1 MNIGKFYDRL
11 LKNKRKKVFLMFV
24 GLMFISGFNVLVAY
38 LYMHIIDELGKATLL
53 RIATLLFLYIC
64 MNVVS
69 GLLEYVVKVS
79 NQKLTNFL
87 ELKVQ
92 KEIFE
97 ALLKQDGN
105 FYSKNVSGELM
116 VYLISDATSVAGF
129 ISNTFFPLLVDLFKG
144 VGILCF
150 LLYLRWKLLLIL
162 LVAQPV
168 VWFIQKRMQRLIQ
181 NLSEKNRRIFSGFV
195 DITREYCEN
204 LLNIIMISAEKFV
217 GYQYEK
223 KLEMQKSSVL
233 KTTQVDYL
241 NRFVLGILYLLP
253 LCGIL
258 MAGSYEMRY
267 AELTLGGLLLFIQYA
282 GMVIRPIESIY
293 DMFYEIAEL
302 NPSLERIC
310 ELLSGNGNV
319 NDRVDVG
326 EILSL
331 GVKEA
336 SFTYPNGGIVFRN
349 ISFCFYKGNS
359 YAITGESG
367 VGKSTLCKVLL
378 GLWKLN
384 EGDIVLNG
392 QSLSPDTCLKEY
404 ITYITQNDFILN
416 DTIYNNIVLG
426 NEEVG
431 FQRFQKAIE
440 ISELDSLISS
450 LDQKEQTMMGDCG
463 NLFSG
468 GEKQRV
474 GIARAIIRDNPIVVF
489 DEPTAGLDRVTGKK
503 ILNKLMAYFSDKL
516 LIFITHDEMVYSKCD
531 YICCLYPDQVSVY
544 RNGDENL

>member
-1 MNIGKFYDRL
+1 
-11 LKNKRKKVFLMFV
+11 
-24 GLMFISGFNVLVAY
+24 
-38 LYMHIIDELGKATLL
+38 
-53 RIATLLFLYIC
+53 
-64 MNVVS
+64 
-69 GLLEYVVKVS
+69 
-79 NQKLTNFL
+79 
-87 ELKVQ
+87 
-92 KEIFE
+92 
-97 ALLKQDGN
+97 
-105 FYSKNVSGELM
+105 
-116 VYLISDATSVAGF
+116 
-129 ISNTFFPLLVDLFKG
+129 
-144 VGILCF
+144 GILCF
-150 LLYLRWKLLLIL
+150 LFYLRWKLLLIL

-168 VWFIQKRMQRLIQ
+168 VWFIQKKMQKVIQ
-181 NLSEKNRRIFSGFV
+181 DLSEKNRRIFSGFV

-204 LLNIIMISAEKFV
+204 LLNIIMISAEKFA

-233 KTTQVDYL
+233 KTIQMDYL
-241 NRFVLGILYLLP
+241 NRFILGILYLLP

-302 NPSLERIC
+302 NPSMERIC
-310 ELLSGNGNV
+310 ELLSENCNE
-319 NDRVDVG
+319 NDRVDVR
-326 EILSL
+326 EIYSL
-331 GVKEA
+331 GVKGA
-336 SFTYPNGGIVFRN
+336 SFAYPNGDIVFRN

-359 YAITGESG
+359 YAIVGKSG

-378 GLWKLN
+378 GMWKLN
-384 EGDIVLNG
+384 EGNIVLNG
-392 QSLSPDTCLKEY
+392 QRLLPYTCLKEY

-431 FQRFQKAIE
+431 FQRFQKAVE
-440 ISELDSLISS
+440 ISELNSLISS
-450 LDQKEQTMMGDCG
+450 LEQKEQTKMGDCG

-489 DEPTAGLDRVTGKK
+489 DEPTAGLDQATGEK

-516 LIFITHDEMVYSKCD
+516 LILITHDEMVYSKCD
-531 YICCLYPDQVSVY
+531 YICCLNRDQVSVY
-544 RNGDENL
+544 RNGDENI